1 MWSKLMNTPVLHAVS
16 CRYPKKTFVLQRT
29 ALRNISW
36 GFLIWTDT
44 FPQPFLQNKILIT
57 TVLEYANLI
66 LHPLLAHVC
75 TLGLTGDAVS
85 QAWCKLAELG
95 IGIEDSNRGRRW
107 ICRSRESSSWL
118 LNSDLLKSITRGLHK
133 VSRFACTKDKWRIT
147 GSDIGQ
153 SQQCWAWRAQG
164 WKNIRHKELF
174 QH

>member
-85 QAWCKLAELG
+85 QAWCKSAELG

-107 ICRSRESSSWL
+107 ICRSRESWSWL

-133 VSRFACTKDKWRIT
+133 VSRFAYTKDKWRIT